1 MTAAIGTRV
10 REYYDGKLS
19 AHGATPAGVDWNSR
33 ESQELRFEQ
42 LARLWERD
50 PGASVVDY
58 GCGYGAMATWLRAR
72 GHRGHYTGFDVS
84 TMMADAAR
92 RETAGLDCCHV
103 TTLRAELETAD
114 YAIASGI
121 FNVKLDTPHSE
132 WHAYMLETIDD
143 LVSLG
148 RRGCAFNAL
157 TLYSDPDRRRADL
170 YYADPLELFE
180 VCRRR
185 YSRFVSLLHDYPLY
199 EFTLIV
205 RI

>member
-92 RETAGLDCCHV
+92 RETAGLDCCRV